1 MRLKARHVCAVLGV
15 AIAVGTVTFMRGLV
29 ATNDHQAVAIAE
41 RLLKEVPV
49 ATESI
54 VAQFAIDYRPN
65 GHVMQGPPMMAYV
78 AGMKRHDRGWGMKPG
93 ECVVTKAMF
102 AQRRLPVPPVGTE
115 LTLIGRKKTHYLK
128 IAGFL
133 DWEKPLRGYPNCFV
147 SAETAAAIDEDWREW
162 KPKTVEEL
170 APGFMSDAGHNMDRA
185 KPLLLWAAALTALCL
200 LVNTLFLT
208 IEAKRKEIAILR
220 MVGMTRGGVVRRV
233 AGESVK
239 LTAVGLV
246 LGVLVSIAVLGV
258 YIAMDRATYP
268 MGMAISGEHI
278 AICSTV
284 ALVVAL
290 VAALIA
296 LRPAL
301 KVKPLE
307 AASNRMPRKRHLGM
321 LIAFACGFGA
331 FVAVEVWGSSLMS
344 AFVPS
349 PEWPDAIVSILP
361 GGVSAFDIEK
371 VQSGV
376 KGVRK
381 IHELAPL
388 QVNLEPLEELPSRG
402 SASPVSRLK
411 AYRNALLL
419 GSDWLPDFKF
429 VAGERS
435 SAEKAINS
443 GDNCIITAMMARARK
458 LKLGDDLKL
467 DCGRGLKIALKIVGI
482 VDLNWHMVTSR
493 GLVRGLNRMPVNTDG
508 PVFVS
513 FDTVEACD
521 MRPAPMVK
529 MTHLWLDYEPEF
541 LKAHGAFEAGRIVER
556 EIVEA
561 LGMMTEEIEENAVRL
576 HSRDEVA
583 DGTFAHGDEIVGAMA
598 RVPFIFILVISIGF
612 VAMLVASFD
621 SRKREFRVLR
631 AVGATKGQLAR
642 VLVGEALKVALW
654 GVVIGLLGGALIGWL
669 ATSGTRAAMANWGIP
684 PNFAVPYLPIVK
696 GAVGAIVFALVVAVP
711 TSFGIISKNEGVA

>member
-1 MRLKARHVCAVLGV
+1 MKVRHICAILGV
-15 AIAVGTVTFMRGLV
+15 AIAVGTVVFMQGLV
-29 ATNDHQAVAIAE
+29 ATNDHQAMAVAE
-41 RLLKEVPV
+41 RLLREVPV
-49 ATESI
+49 ANEAK

-65 GHVMQGPPMMAYV
+65 GRVMQGPPLV
-78 AGMKRHDRGWGMKPG
+78 ACVAASELRSRNDEFRIKDG
-93 ECVVTKAMF
+93 ECVVTRAMF
-102 AQRRLPVPPVGTE
+102 AQRRLPVPSVGTE

-128 IAGFL
+128 IAAVI

-147 SAETAAAIDEDWREW
+147 SAETAAAIDEEWRDWE
-162 KPKTVEEL
+162 PKTVEEL
-170 APGFMSDAGHNMDRA
+170 APGFTSDAGRNFDRA
-185 KPLLLWAAALTALCL
+185 KALLLWAAALTALCL
-200 LVNTLFLT
+200 LVNSLFLS

-220 MVGMTRGGVVRRV
+220 MVGMTRGGVARRV
-233 AGESVK
+233 MGEAIG
-239 LTAVGLV
+239 LTIAGLV
-246 LGVLVSIAVLGV
+246 LGVLASLVLLEGYV
-258 YIAMDRATYP
+258 ACNATTYP
-268 MGMAISGEHI
+268 MGMAISWRHI
-278 AICSTV
+278 AICLCLAPVVAVTAAGV
-284 ALVVAL
+284 AL
-290 VAALIA
+290 
-296 LRPAL
+296 RSAL

-307 AASNRMPRKRHLGM
+307 AASNRMPRKKHLGM

-349 PEWPDAIVSILP
+349 KEWPDAIVSILP

-402 SASPVSRLK
+402 PASSVSRLK
-411 AYRNALLL
+411 SYRNALLL
-419 GSDWLPDFKF
+419 GSDWLPNFKF

-435 SAEKAINS
+435 AAEKAIRE
-443 GDNCIITAMMARARK
+443 GDNCIITEMMARARK

-467 DCGRGLKIALKIVGI
+467 DCGRGLKMALKIVGL

-521 MRPAPMVK
+521 ARPAMMVK

-541 LKAHGAFEAGRIVER
+541 LEEHGAFEAGRIVER

-583 DGTFAHGDEIVGAMA
+583 DGTLAHGVEIIGSMA
-598 RVPFIFILVISIGF
+598 KVPFIFILVIALGF
-612 VAMLVASFD
+612 VAMLVASAD

-631 AVGATKGQLAR
+631 AVGATKGQLAQ
-642 VLVGEALKVALW
+642 VLIGEALKVAGW
-654 GVVIGLLGGALIGWL
+654 GILIGLFGGALVGWL
-669 ATSGTRAAMANWGIP
+669 CTAGTRAAMANWGIP
-684 PNFAVPYLPIVK
+684 PSFAVPLVTIAK
-696 GAVGAIVFALVVAVP
+696 GAVGAIVFASIVAVP
-711 TSFGIISKNEGVA
+711 TSMAIVRK

>member
-1 MRLKARHVCAVLGV
+1 MKVRHICAILGV
-15 AIAVGTVTFMRGLV
+15 AIAVGTVVFMQGLV
-29 ATNDHQAVAIAE
+29 ATNDHQAMAVAE
-41 RLLKEVPV
+41 RLLREVPV
-49 ATESI
+49 ANEAK
-54 VAQFAIDYRPN
+54 VAQFVIDYRPN
-65 GHVMQGPPMMAYV
+65 GRVMQGPPLV
-78 AGMKRHDRGWGMKPG
+78 ACVAASELRSRNDEFRIKDG
-93 ECVVTKAMF
+93 ECVVTRAMF
-102 AQRRLPVPPVGTE
+102 AQRRLPVPSVGTE

-128 IAGFL
+128 IAAVI

-147 SAETAAAIDEDWREW
+147 SAETAAAIDEEWRDWE
-162 KPKTVEEL
+162 PKTVEEL
-170 APGFMSDAGHNMDRA
+170 APGFTSDAGRNFDRA
-185 KPLLLWAAALTALCL
+185 KALLLWAAALTALCL
-200 LVNTLFLT
+200 LVNSLFLS

-220 MVGMTRGGVVRRV
+220 MVGMTRGGVARRV
-233 AGESVK
+233 MGEAIG
-239 LTAVGLV
+239 LTIAGLV
-246 LGVLVSIAVLGV
+246 LGVLASLVLLEGYV
-258 YIAMDRATYP
+258 ACNATTYP
-268 MGMAISGEHI
+268 MGMAISWRHI
-278 AICSTV
+278 AICLCLAPVVAVTAAGV
-284 ALVVAL
+284 AL
-290 VAALIA
+290 
-296 LRPAL
+296 RTAL

-307 AASNRMPRKRHLGM
+307 AASNRMPRKKHLGM

-349 PEWPDAIVSILP
+349 KEWPDAIVSILP

-388 QVNLEPLEELPSRG
+388 QVNLEPLEELPQRG
-402 SASPVSRLK
+402 SGMK
-411 AYRNALLL
+411 QYRNALLL
-419 GSDWLPDFKF
+419 GSDWLPEFRF
-429 VAGERS
+429 VAGTREE
-435 SAEKAINS
+435 AEKAIRE
-443 GDNCIITAMMARARK
+443 GDNCIITEMMARARK

-467 DCGRGLKIALKIVGI
+467 DCGRGLKMALKIVGL

-521 MRPAPMVK
+521 ARPAMMVK

-541 LKAHGAFEAGRIVER
+541 LKEHGAFEAGRIVER

-583 DGTFAHGDEIVGAMA
+583 DGTLAHGVEIIGSMA
-598 RVPFIFILVISIGF
+598 KVLFIFILVIALGF
-612 VAMLVASFD
+612 VAMLVASAD

-631 AVGATKGQLAR
+631 AVGATKGQLAQ
-642 VLVGEALKVALW
+642 VLIGEALKVAGW
-654 GVVIGLLGGALIGWL
+654 GILIGLFGGALVGWL
-669 ATSGTRAAMANWGIP
+669 CTAGTRAAMANWGIP
-684 PNFAVPYLPIVK
+684 PSFAVPLVTIAK
-696 GAVGAIVFALVVAVP
+696 GAVGAIVFASIVAVP
-711 TSFGIISKNEGVA
+711 TSMAIVRK

>member
-1 MRLKARHVCAVLGV
+1 MKVRHICAILGV
-15 AIAVGTVTFMRGLV
+15 AIAVGTVVFMQGLV
-29 ATNDHQAVAIAE
+29 ATNDHQAMAVAE
-41 RLLKEVPV
+41 RLLREVPV
-49 ATESI
+49 ANEAK
-54 VAQFAIDYRPN
+54 VAQFVIDYRPN
-65 GHVMQGPPMMAYV
+65 GRVMQGPPLV
-78 AGMKRHDRGWGMKPG
+78 ACVAASELRSRNDEFRIKDG
-93 ECVVTKAMF
+93 ECVVTRAMF
-102 AQRRLPVPPVGTE
+102 AQRRLPVPSVGTE

-128 IAGFL
+128 IAAVI

-147 SAETAAAIDEDWREW
+147 SAETAAAIDEEWRDWE
-162 KPKTVEEL
+162 PKTVEEL
-170 APGFMSDAGHNMDRA
+170 APGFTSDAGRNFDRA
-185 KPLLLWAAALTALCL
+185 KALLLWAAALTALCL
-200 LVNTLFLT
+200 LVNSLFLS

-220 MVGMTRGGVVRRV
+220 MVGMTRGGVARRV
-233 AGESVK
+233 MGEAIG
-239 LTAVGLV
+239 LTIAGLV
-246 LGVLVSIAVLGV
+246 LGVLASLVLLEGYV
-258 YIAMDRATYP
+258 ACNATTYP
-268 MGMAISGEHI
+268 MGMAISWRHI
-278 AICSTV
+278 AICLCLAPVVAVTAAGV
-284 ALVVAL
+284 AL
-290 VAALIA
+290 
-296 LRPAL
+296 RTAL

-307 AASNRMPRKRHLGM
+307 AASNRMPRKKHLGM

-349 PEWPDAIVSILP
+349 KEWPDAIVSILP

-388 QVNLEPLEELPSRG
+388 QVNLEPLEELPQRG
-402 SASPVSRLK
+402 SGMK
-411 AYRNALLL
+411 QYRNALLL
-419 GSDWLPDFKF
+419 GSDWLPEFRF
-429 VAGERS
+429 VAGTREE
-435 SAEKAINS
+435 AEKAIRE
-443 GDNCIITAMMARARK
+443 GDNCIITEMMARARK

-467 DCGRGLKIALKIVGI
+467 DCGRGLKMALKIVGL

-521 MRPAPMVK
+521 ARPAMMVK

-541 LKAHGAFEAGRIVER
+541 LKEYGAFEAGRIVER

-583 DGTFAHGDEIVGAMA
+583 DGTLAHGVEIIGSMA
-598 RVPFIFILVISIGF
+598 KVPFIFILVIALGF
-612 VAMLVASFD
+612 VAMLVASAD

-631 AVGATKGQLAR
+631 AVGATKGQLAQ
-642 VLVGEALKVALW
+642 VLIGEALKVAGW
-654 GVVIGLLGGALIGWL
+654 GILIGLFGGALVGWL
-669 ATSGTRAAMANWGIP
+669 CTAGTRAAMANWGIP
-684 PNFAVPYLPIVK
+684 PSFAVPLVTIAK
-696 GAVGAIVFALVVAVP
+696 GAVGAIVFALIVAVP
-711 TSFGIISKNEGVA
+711 TSMAIVRK

>member
-1 MRLKARHVCAVLGV
+1 MKVRHICAVLGV
-15 AIAVGTVTFMRGLV
+15 AIAVGTVTFMQGLV
-29 ATNDHQAVAIAE
+29 ATNDHQATAVAE

-49 ATESI
+49 ATNSA

-65 GHVMQGPPMMAYV
+65 GRVMQGPPMMACV
-78 AGMKRHDRGWGMKPG
+78 VTAPSIRHQAPSTKPG
-93 ECVVTKAMF
+93 DCVVTKAMF

-115 LTLIGRKKTHYLK
+115 LTLIGRRKTHYLK
-128 IAGFL
+128 IAAVL

-147 SAETAAAIDEDWREW
+147 SAETAAAIDEEWRDWE
-162 KPKTVEEL
+162 PKTVEEL
-170 APGFMSDAGHNMDRA
+170 APGFTSDAGRNFDRA
-185 KPLLLWAAALTALCL
+185 KALLLWAAAPTALCL
-200 LVNTLFLT
+200 LVNSLFLT

-220 MVGMTRGGVVRRV
+220 MVGMTRGGVARRFLV
-233 AGESVK
+233 ESVQ
-239 LTAVGLV
+239 LTLSGLL
-246 LGVLVSIAVLGV
+246 LGVLGGIAALWGYVAL
-258 YIAMDRATYP
+258 DTATYP
-268 MGMAISGEHI
+268 MGAAVSWRHI
-278 AICSTV
+278 AICLCL
-284 ALVVAL
+284 ALVVAV

-307 AASNRMPRKRHLGM
+307 AASDRMPKKRHLGM

-331 FVAVEVWGSSLMS
+331 FVAVEVWGASLMS

-349 PEWPDAIVSILP
+349 KEWPDAIVSILP

-388 QVNLEPLEELPSRG
+388 QVNLEPLEEMPSRG
-402 SASPVSRLK
+402 SASQVSRRK
-411 AYRNALLL
+411 SYRNALLL
-419 GSDWLPDFKF
+419 GSDWLPNFKF
-429 VAGERS
+429 VAGERLA
-435 SAEKAINS
+435 AEKAINS
-443 GDNCIITAMMARARK
+443 GDNCIVTAMMARARK
-458 LKLGDDLKL
+458 LKLGDELKL

-521 MRPAPMVK
+521 ARPAPMVK

-541 LKAHGAFEAGRIVER
+541 LKAHGAFEAGRIVEQ

-583 DGTFAHGDEIVGAMA
+583 DGTLAHGVEIIGSMA
-598 RVPFIFILVISIGF
+598 KVPFIFILVISLGF

-642 VLVGEALKVALW
+642 VLVGEALKVAGW
-654 GVVIGLLGGALIGWL
+654 GVVIGLFGGALVGWL
-669 ATSGTRAAMANWGIP
+669 CTSGTRAAMANWGIP
-684 PNFAVPYLPIVK
+684 PSFAVPCLTIAK
-696 GAVGAIVFALVVAVP
+696 GAVGAIVFALIVAVP
-711 TSFGIISKNEGVA
+711 AAFGIISKNEGVA

>member
-1 MRLKARHVCAVLGV
+1 M
-15 AIAVGTVTFMRGLV
+15 AIAVGTVTFMQGLV
-29 ATNDHQAVAIAE
+29 ATNDHQATAVAE

-49 ATESI
+49 AAEAKI
-54 VAQFAIDYRPN
+54 AQFAIDYRPN
-65 GHVMQGPPMMAYV
+65 GRVMQGPPMMACV
-78 AGMKRHDRGWGMKPG
+78 ATGWAGRETLDGRLG

-102 AQRRLPVPPVGTE
+102 VQRRLPVPPVGTE

-128 IAGFL
+128 IAAVV

-147 SAETAAAIDEDWREW
+147 SAETAAAIDEEWRDWE
-162 KPKTVEEL
+162 PKSAEGL
-170 APGFMSDAGHNMDRA
+170 APGFTSDAARNFDRA
-185 KPLLLWAAALTALCL
+185 KALLLWAAALTALCL
-200 LVNTLFLT
+200 LVNSLFLS

-220 MVGMTRGGVVRRV
+220 MVGMTRGGVARRV
-233 AGESVK
+233 LAESAR
-239 LTAVGLV
+239 LTVTGSA
-246 LGVLVSIAVLGV
+246 LGVLAALVILEGYVML
-258 YIAMDRATYP
+258 DKATYP
-268 MGMAISGEHI
+268 MGMAVSVRHI
-278 AICSTV
+278 AICLCMV
-284 ALVVAL
+284 PVVAI

-301 KVKPLE
+301 KVRPLE
-307 AASNRMPRKRHLGM
+307 AASDRMPKKKHLGM

-331 FVAVEVWGSSLMS
+331 FVAVEVWGASLMS

-388 QVNLEPLEELPSRG
+388 QVNLEPLEALPSRG
-402 SASPVSRLK
+402 PASSVSRLK
-411 AYRNALLL
+411 SYRNALLL
-419 GSDWLPDFKF
+419 GSDWLPNFKF

-435 SAEKAINS
+435 AAEKAIRE
-443 GDNCIITAMMARARK
+443 GDNCIITEMMARARK

-467 DCGRGLKIALKIVGI
+467 DCGRGLKMALKIVGI

-521 MRPAPMVK
+521 ARPAMMVK

-541 LKAHGAFEAGRIVER
+541 LAAHGAFEAGRIVER

-561 LGMMTEEIEENAVRL
+561 FGMMTEEIEENAVRL

-583 DGTFAHGDEIVGAMA
+583 DGTLAHGVEIIGSMA
-598 RVPFIFILVISIGF
+598 KVPFVFILVISLGF

-642 VLVGEALKVALW
+642 VLVGEALKVAGW
-654 GVVIGLLGGALIGWL
+654 GVVIGLFGGALVGWL
-669 ATSGTRAAMANWGIP
+669 CTAGTRAAMANWGIP
-684 PNFAVPYLPIVK
+684 PSFAVPLVTIAK
-696 GAVGAIVFALVVAVP
+696 GAVGAVVFALVVAVP
-711 TSFGIISKNEGVA
+711 TAFGIISKNEGVA

>member
-1 MRLKARHVCAVLGV
+1 MKVRHICAILGV
-15 AIAVGTVTFMRGLV
+15 AIAVGTVVFMQGLV
-29 ATNDHQAVAIAE
+29 ATNDHQAMAVAE
-41 RLLKEVPV
+41 RLLREVPV
-49 ATESI
+49 ANEAK

-65 GHVMQGPPMMAYV
+65 GRVMQGPPLV
-78 AGMKRHDRGWGMKPG
+78 ACVAASELRSRNDEFRIKDG
-93 ECVVTKAMF
+93 ECVVARAMF
-102 AQRRLPVPPVGTE
+102 AQRRLPVPSVGTE

-128 IAGFL
+128 IAAVI

-147 SAETAAAIDEDWREW
+147 SAETAAAIDEEWRDWE
-162 KPKTVEEL
+162 PKTVEEL
-170 APGFMSDAGHNMDRA
+170 APGFTSDAGRNFDRA
-185 KPLLLWAAALTALCL
+185 KALLLWAAALTALCL
-200 LVNTLFLT
+200 LVNSLFLS

-220 MVGMTRGGVVRRV
+220 MVGMTRGGVARRV
-233 AGESVK
+233 MGEAIG
-239 LTAVGLV
+239 LTIAGLV
-246 LGVLVSIAVLGV
+246 LGVLASLVLLEGYV
-258 YIAMDRATYP
+258 ACNATTYP
-268 MGMAISGEHI
+268 MGMAISWRHI
-278 AICSTV
+278 AICLCLAPVVAVTAAGV
-284 ALVVAL
+284 AL
-290 VAALIA
+290 
-296 LRPAL
+296 RTAL

-307 AASNRMPRKRHLGM
+307 AASNRMPRKKHLGM

-349 PEWPDAIVSILP
+349 KEWPDAIVSILP

-388 QVNLEPLEELPSRG
+388 QVNLEPLEELPQRG
-402 SASPVSRLK
+402 SRMK
-411 AYRNALLL
+411 QYRNALLL
-419 GSDWLPDFKF
+419 GSDWLPEFRF
-429 VAGERS
+429 VAGTREE
-435 SAEKAINS
+435 AEKAIRE
-443 GDNCIITAMMARARK
+443 GDNCIITEMMARARK

-467 DCGRGLKIALKIVGI
+467 DCGRGLKMALKIVGL

-521 MRPAPMVK
+521 ARPAMMVK

-541 LKAHGAFEAGRIVER
+541 LKEHGAFEAGRIVER

-583 DGTFAHGDEIVGAMA
+583 DGTLAHGVEIIGSMA
-598 RVPFIFILVISIGF
+598 KVPFIFILVIALGF
-612 VAMLVASFD
+612 VAMLVASAD

-631 AVGATKGQLAR
+631 AVGATKGQLAQ
-642 VLVGEALKVALW
+642 VLIGEALKVAGW
-654 GVVIGLLGGALIGWL
+654 GILIGLFGGALVGWL
-669 ATSGTRAAMANWGIP
+669 CTAGTRAAMANWGIP
-684 PNFAVPYLPIVK
+684 PSFAVPLVSIAK
-696 GAVGAIVFALVVAVP
+696 GAVGAIVFASIVAVP
-711 TSFGIISKNEGVA
+711 TSMAIVRK

>member
-1 MRLKARHVCAVLGV
+1 MLGV
-15 AIAVGTVTFMRGLV
+15 AIAVGTVTFMQGLV
-29 ATNDHQAVAIAE
+29 ATNDHQATAVAE

-49 ATESI
+49 AAEAKI
-54 VAQFAIDYRPN
+54 AQFAIDYRPN
-65 GHVMQGPPMMAYV
+65 GRVMQGPPMMACV
-78 AGMKRHDRGWGMKPG
+78 ATGWAGRETLDGRLG

-102 AQRRLPVPPVGTE
+102 VQRRLPVPPVGTE

-128 IAGFL
+128 IAAVV

-147 SAETAAAIDEDWREW
+147 SAETAAAIDEEWRDWE
-162 KPKTVEEL
+162 PKTAEGL
-170 APGFMSDAGHNMDRA
+170 APGFTSDAARNFDRA
-185 KPLLLWAAALTALCL
+185 KALLLWAAALTALCL
-200 LVNTLFLT
+200 LVNSLFLS

-220 MVGMTRGGVVRRV
+220 MVGMTRGGVARRV
-233 AGESVK
+233 LAESAR
-239 LTAVGLV
+239 LTVTGSA
-246 LGVLVSIAVLGV
+246 LGVLAALVILEGYVML
-258 YIAMDRATYP
+258 DKATYP
-268 MGMAISGEHI
+268 MGMAVSVRHI
-278 AICSTV
+278 AICLCMV
-284 ALVVAL
+284 PVVAI

-301 KVKPLE
+301 KVRPLE
-307 AASNRMPRKRHLGM
+307 AASDRMPKKKHLGM

-331 FVAVEVWGSSLMS
+331 FVAVEVWGASLMS

-388 QVNLEPLEELPSRG
+388 QVNLEPLEALPSRG
-402 SASPVSRLK
+402 PASSVSRLK
-411 AYRNALLL
+411 SYRNALLL
-419 GSDWLPDFKF
+419 GSDWLPNFKF

-435 SAEKAINS
+435 AAEKAIRE
-443 GDNCIITAMMARARK
+443 GDNCIITEMMARARK

-467 DCGRGLKIALKIVGI
+467 DCGRGLKMALKIVGI

-521 MRPAPMVK
+521 ARPAMMVK

-541 LKAHGAFEAGRIVER
+541 LKEHGAFEAGRIVER

-561 LGMMTEEIEENAVRL
+561 FGMMTEEIEENAVRL

-583 DGTFAHGDEIVGAMA
+583 DGTLAHGVEIIGSMA
-598 RVPFIFILVISIGF
+598 KVPFVFILVISLGF

-642 VLVGEALKVALW
+642 VLVGEALKVAGW
-654 GVVIGLLGGALIGWL
+654 GVVIGLFGGALVGWL
-669 ATSGTRAAMANWGIP
+669 CTAGTRAAMANWGIP
-684 PNFAVPYLPIVK
+684 PSFAVPVLTIAK
-696 GAVGAIVFALVVAVP
+696 GAVGAVVFALVVAVP
-711 TSFGIISKNEGVA
+711 TAFGIISKNEGVA

>member
-1 MRLKARHVCAVLGV
+1 MKVRHICAILGV
-15 AIAVGTVTFMRGLV
+15 AIAVGTVVFMQGLV
-29 ATNDHQAVAIAE
+29 ATNDHQAMAVAE
-41 RLLKEVPV
+41 RLLREVPV
-49 ATESI
+49 ANEAK
-54 VAQFAIDYRPN
+54 VAQFVIDYRPN
-65 GHVMQGPPMMAYV
+65 GRVMQGPPLV
-78 AGMKRHDRGWGMKPG
+78 ACVAASELRGRNDEFRIKDG
-93 ECVVTKAMF
+93 ECVVTRAMF
-102 AQRRLPVPPVGTE
+102 AQRRLPVPSVGTE

-128 IAGFL
+128 IAAVI

-147 SAETAAAIDEDWREW
+147 SAETAAAIDEEWRDWE
-162 KPKTVEEL
+162 PKTVEEL
-170 APGFMSDAGHNMDRA
+170 APGFTSDAGRNFDRA
-185 KPLLLWAAALTALCL
+185 KALLLWAAALTALCL
-200 LVNTLFLT
+200 LVNSLFLS

-220 MVGMTRGGVVRRV
+220 MVGMTRGGVARRV
-233 AGESVK
+233 MGEAIG
-239 LTAVGLV
+239 LTIAGLV
-246 LGVLVSIAVLGV
+246 LGVLASLVLLEGCV
-258 YIAMDRATYP
+258 ACNATTYP
-268 MGMAISGEHI
+268 MGMAISWRHI
-278 AICSTV
+278 AICLCLAPVVAVTAAGV
-284 ALVVAL
+284 AL
-290 VAALIA
+290 
-296 LRPAL
+296 RTAL

-307 AASNRMPRKRHLGM
+307 AASNRMPRKKHLGM

-349 PEWPDAIVSILP
+349 KEWPDAIVSILP

-388 QVNLEPLEELPSRG
+388 QVNLEPLEELPQRG
-402 SASPVSRLK
+402 SGMK
-411 AYRNALLL
+411 QYRNALLL
-419 GSDWLPDFKF
+419 GSDWLPEFRF
-429 VAGERS
+429 VAGTREE
-435 SAEKAINS
+435 AEKAIRE
-443 GDNCIITAMMARARK
+443 GDNCIITEMMARARK

-467 DCGRGLKIALKIVGI
+467 DCGRGLKMALKIVGL

-521 MRPAPMVK
+521 ARPAMMVK

-541 LKAHGAFEAGRIVER
+541 LKEHGAFEAGRIVER

-583 DGTFAHGDEIVGAMA
+583 DGTLAHGVEIIGSMA
-598 RVPFIFILVISIGF
+598 KVPFIFILVIALGF
-612 VAMLVASFD
+612 VAMLVASAD

-631 AVGATKGQLAR
+631 AVGATTGQLAQ
-642 VLVGEALKVALW
+642 VLIGEALKVAGW
-654 GVVIGLLGGALIGWL
+654 GILIGLFGGALVGWL
-669 ATSGTRAAMANWGIP
+669 CTAGTRAAMANWGIP
-684 PNFAVPYLPIVK
+684 PSFAVPLVSIAK
-696 GAVGAIVFALVVAVP
+696 GAVGAIVFASIVAVP
-711 TSFGIISKNEGVA
+711 TSMAIVRK

>member
-1 MRLKARHVCAVLGV
+1 MKVRHICAILGV
-15 AIAVGTVTFMRGLV
+15 AIAVGTVVFMQGLV
-29 ATNDHQAVAIAE
+29 ATNDHQAMAVAE
-41 RLLKEVPV
+41 RLLREVPV
-49 ATESI
+49 ANEAK
-54 VAQFAIDYRPN
+54 VAQFVIDYRPN
-65 GHVMQGPPMMAYV
+65 GRVMQGPPLV
-78 AGMKRHDRGWGMKPG
+78 ACVAASELRSRNDEFRIKDG
-93 ECVVTKAMF
+93 ECVVARAMF
-102 AQRRLPVPPVGTE
+102 AQRRLPVPSVGTE

-128 IAGFL
+128 IAAVI

-147 SAETAAAIDEDWREW
+147 SAETAAAIDEEWRDWE
-162 KPKTVEEL
+162 PKTVEEL
-170 APGFMSDAGHNMDRA
+170 APGFTSDAGRNFDRA
-185 KPLLLWAAALTALCL
+185 KALLLWAAALTALCL
-200 LVNTLFLT
+200 LVNSLFLS

-220 MVGMTRGGVVRRV
+220 MVGMTRGGVARRV
-233 AGESVK
+233 MGEAIG
-239 LTAVGLV
+239 LTIAGLV
-246 LGVLVSIAVLGV
+246 LGVLASLVLLEGYV
-258 YIAMDRATYP
+258 ACNATTYP
-268 MGMAISGEHI
+268 MGMAISWRHI
-278 AICSTV
+278 AICLCLAPVVAVTAAGV
-284 ALVVAL
+284 AL
-290 VAALIA
+290 
-296 LRPAL
+296 RTAL

-307 AASNRMPRKRHLGM
+307 AASNRMPRKKHLGM

-349 PEWPDAIVSILP
+349 KEWPDAIVSILP

-388 QVNLEPLEELPSRG
+388 QVNLEPLEELPQRG
-402 SASPVSRLK
+402 SGMK
-411 AYRNALLL
+411 QYRNALLL
-419 GSDWLPDFKF
+419 GSDWLPEFRF
-429 VAGERS
+429 VAGTREE
-435 SAEKAINS
+435 AEKAIRE
-443 GDNCIITAMMARARK
+443 GDNCIITEMMARARK

-467 DCGRGLKIALKIVGI
+467 DCGRGLKMALKIVGL

-521 MRPAPMVK
+521 ARPAMMVK

-541 LKAHGAFEAGRIVER
+541 LEEHGAFEAGRIVEH

-583 DGTFAHGDEIVGAMA
+583 DGTLAHGVEIIGSMA
-598 RVPFIFILVISIGF
+598 KVPFIFILVIALGF
-612 VAMLVASFD
+612 VAMLVASAD

-631 AVGATKGQLAR
+631 AVGATKGQLAQ
-642 VLVGEALKVALW
+642 VLIGEALKVAGW
-654 GVVIGLLGGALIGWL
+654 GILIGLFGGALVGWL
-669 ATSGTRAAMANWGIP
+669 CTAGTRAAMANWGIP
-684 PNFAVPYLPIVK
+684 PSFAVPLVSIAK
-696 GAVGAIVFALVVAVP
+696 GAVGAIVFASIVAVP
-711 TSFGIISKNEGVA
+711 TSMAIVRK

>member
-1 MRLKARHVCAVLGV
+1 MKVRHICAILGV
-15 AIAVGTVTFMRGLV
+15 AIAVGTVVFMQGLV
-29 ATNDHQAVAIAE
+29 ATNDHQAMAVAE
-41 RLLKEVPV
+41 RLLREVPV
-49 ATESI
+49 ANEAK
-54 VAQFAIDYRPN
+54 VAQFVIDYRPN
-65 GHVMQGPPMMAYV
+65 GRVMQGPPLV
-78 AGMKRHDRGWGMKPG
+78 ACVAASELRSRNDEFRIKDG
-93 ECVVTKAMF
+93 ECVVTRAMF
-102 AQRRLPVPPVGTE
+102 AQRRLPVPSVGTE

-128 IAGFL
+128 IAAVI

-147 SAETAAAIDEDWREW
+147 SAETAAAIDEEWRDWE
-162 KPKTVEEL
+162 PKTVEEL
-170 APGFMSDAGHNMDRA
+170 APGFTSDAGRNFDRA
-185 KPLLLWAAALTALCL
+185 KALLLWAAALTALCL
-200 LVNTLFLT
+200 LVNSLFLS

-220 MVGMTRGGVVRRV
+220 MVGMTRGGVARRV
-233 AGESVK
+233 MGEAIG
-239 LTAVGLV
+239 LTIVGLV
-246 LGVLVSIAVLGV
+246 LGVLASLVLLEGYV
-258 YIAMDRATYP
+258 ACNATTYP
-268 MGMAISGEHI
+268 MGMAISWRHI
-278 AICSTV
+278 AICLCLAPVVAVTAAGV
-284 ALVVAL
+284 AL
-290 VAALIA
+290 
-296 LRPAL
+296 RSAL

-307 AASNRMPRKRHLGM
+307 AASNRMPRKKHLGM

-349 PEWPDAIVSILP
+349 KEWPDAIVSILP

-388 QVNLEPLEELPSRG
+388 QVNLEPLEELPQRG
-402 SASPVSRLK
+402 SGMK
-411 AYRNALLL
+411 QYRNALLL
-419 GSDWLPDFKF
+419 GSDWLPEFRF
-429 VAGERS
+429 VAGTREE
-435 SAEKAINS
+435 AEKAIRE
-443 GDNCIITAMMARARK
+443 GDNCIITEMMARARK

-467 DCGRGLKIALKIVGI
+467 DCGRGLKMALKIVGL

-521 MRPAPMVK
+521 ARPAMMVK

-541 LKAHGAFEAGRIVER
+541 LEEHGAFEAGRIVER

-583 DGTFAHGDEIVGAMA
+583 DGTLAHGVEIIGSMA
-598 RVPFIFILVISIGF
+598 KVPFIFILVIALGF
-612 VAMLVASFD
+612 VAMLVASAD

-631 AVGATKGQLAR
+631 AVGATKGQLAQ
-642 VLVGEALKVALW
+642 VLIGEALKVAGW
-654 GVVIGLLGGALIGWL
+654 GILIGLFGGALVGWL
-669 ATSGTRAAMANWGIP
+669 CTAGTRAAMANWGIP
-684 PNFAVPYLPIVK
+684 PSFAVPLVTIAK
-696 GAVGAIVFALVVAVP
+696 GAVGAIVFASIVAVP
-711 TSFGIISKNEGVA
+711 TSMAIVRK

>member
-1 MRLKARHVCAVLGV
+1 MKVRHICAILGV
-15 AIAVGTVTFMRGLV
+15 AIAVGTVVFMQGLV
-29 ATNDHQAVAIAE
+29 ATNDHQAMAVAE
-41 RLLKEVPV
+41 RLLREVPV
-49 ATESI
+49 ANEAK
-54 VAQFAIDYRPN
+54 VAQFVIDYRPN
-65 GHVMQGPPMMAYV
+65 GRVMQGPPLV
-78 AGMKRHDRGWGMKPG
+78 ACVAASELRSRNDEFGIKDG
-93 ECVVTKAMF
+93 ECVVTRAMF
-102 AQRRLPVPPVGTE
+102 AQRRLPVPSVGTE

-128 IAGFL
+128 IAAVI

-147 SAETAAAIDEDWREW
+147 SAETAAAIDEEWRDWE
-162 KPKTVEEL
+162 PKTVEEL
-170 APGFMSDAGHNMDRA
+170 APGFTSDAGRNFDRA
-185 KPLLLWAAALTALCL
+185 KALLLWAAALTALCL
-200 LVNTLFLT
+200 LVNSLFLS

-220 MVGMTRGGVVRRV
+220 MVGMTRGGVARRV
-233 AGESVK
+233 MGEAIG
-239 LTAVGLV
+239 LTIAGLV
-246 LGVLVSIAVLGV
+246 LGVLASLVLLEGYV
-258 YIAMDRATYP
+258 ACNATTYP
-268 MGMAISGEHI
+268 MGMAISWRHI
-278 AICSTV
+278 AICLCLAPVVAVTAAGV
-284 ALVVAL
+284 AL
-290 VAALIA
+290 
-296 LRPAL
+296 RSAL

-307 AASNRMPRKRHLGM
+307 AASNRMPRKKHLGM

-349 PEWPDAIVSILP
+349 KEWPDAIVSILP

-388 QVNLEPLEELPSRG
+388 QVNLEPLEELPQRG
-402 SASPVSRLK
+402 SGMK
-411 AYRNALLL
+411 QYRNALLL
-419 GSDWLPDFKF
+419 GSDWLPEFRF
-429 VAGERS
+429 VAGTREE
-435 SAEKAINS
+435 AEKAIRE
-443 GDNCIITAMMARARK
+443 GDNCIITEMMARARK

-467 DCGRGLKIALKIVGI
+467 DCGRGLKMALKIVGL

-521 MRPAPMVK
+521 ARPAMMVK

-541 LKAHGAFEAGRIVER
+541 LKEYGAFEAGRIVER

-583 DGTFAHGDEIVGAMA
+583 DGTLAHGVEIIGSMA
-598 RVPFIFILVISIGF
+598 KVPFIFILVIALGF
-612 VAMLVASFD
+612 VAMLVASAD

-631 AVGATKGQLAR
+631 AVGATKGQLAQ
-642 VLVGEALKVALW
+642 VLIGEALKVAGW
-654 GVVIGLLGGALIGWL
+654 GILIGLFGGALVGWL
-669 ATSGTRAAMANWGIP
+669 CTAGTRAAMANWGIP
-684 PNFAVPYLPIVK
+684 PSFAVPLVSIAK
-696 GAVGAIVFALVVAVP
+696 GAVGAIVFASIVAVP
-711 TSFGIISKNEGVA
+711 TSMAIVRK

>member
-1 MRLKARHVCAVLGV
+1 MKVRHICAILGV
-15 AIAVGTVTFMRGLV
+15 AIAVGTVVFMQGLV
-29 ATNDHQAVAIAE
+29 ATNDHQAMAVAE
-41 RLLKEVPV
+41 RLLREVPV
-49 ATESI
+49 ANEAK
-54 VAQFAIDYRPN
+54 VAQFVIDYRPN
-65 GHVMQGPPMMAYV
+65 GRVMQGPPLIACV
-78 AGMKRHDRGWGMKPG
+78 AASELRSRNDEFGIKDG
-93 ECVVTKAMF
+93 ECVVTRAMF
-102 AQRRLPVPPVGTE
+102 AQRRLPVPSVGTE

-128 IAGFL
+128 IAAVI

-147 SAETAAAIDEDWREW
+147 SAETAAAIDEEWRDWE
-162 KPKTVEEL
+162 PKTVEEL
-170 APGFMSDAGHNMDRA
+170 APGFTSDAGRNFDRA
-185 KPLLLWAAALTALCL
+185 KALLLWAAALTALCL
-200 LVNTLFLT
+200 LVNSLFLS

-220 MVGMTRGGVVRRV
+220 MVGMTRGGVARRV
-233 AGESVK
+233 MGEAIG
-239 LTAVGLV
+239 LTIAGLV
-246 LGVLVSIAVLGV
+246 LGVLASLVLLEGYV
-258 YIAMDRATYP
+258 ACNATTYP
-268 MGMAISGEHI
+268 MGMAISWRHI
-278 AICSTV
+278 AICLCLAPVVAVTAAGV
-284 ALVVAL
+284 AL
-290 VAALIA
+290 
-296 LRPAL
+296 RTAL

-307 AASNRMPRKRHLGM
+307 AASNRMPRKKHLGM

-349 PEWPDAIVSILP
+349 KEWPDAIVSILP

-388 QVNLEPLEELPSRG
+388 QVNLEPLEALPSRG
-402 SASPVSRLK
+402 PASSVSRLK
-411 AYRNALLL
+411 SYRNALLL
-419 GSDWLPDFKF
+419 GSDWLPNFKF

-435 SAEKAINS
+435 AAEKAIRE
-443 GDNCIITAMMARARK
+443 GDNCIITEMMARARK

-467 DCGRGLKIALKIVGI
+467 DCGRGLKMALKIVGL

-521 MRPAPMVK
+521 ARPAMMVK

-541 LKAHGAFEAGRIVER
+541 LKEHGAFEAGRIVER

-583 DGTFAHGDEIVGAMA
+583 DGTLAHGVEIIGSMA
-598 RVPFIFILVISIGF
+598 KVPFIFILVIALGF
-612 VAMLVASFD
+612 VAMLVASAD

-631 AVGATKGQLAR
+631 AVGATKGQLAQ
-642 VLVGEALKVALW
+642 VLIGEALKVAGW
-654 GVVIGLLGGALIGWL
+654 GILIGLLGGALVGWL
-669 ATSGTRAAMANWGIP
+669 CTAGTRAAMANWGIP
-684 PNFAVPYLPIVK
+684 PSFAVPLVSIAK
-696 GAVGAIVFALVVAVP
+696 GAVGAIVFASIVAVP
-711 TSFGIISKNEGVA
+711 TSMAIVRK

>member
-1 MRLKARHVCAVLGV
+1 MKVRHICAILGV
-15 AIAVGTVTFMRGLV
+15 AIAVGTVVFMQGLV
-29 ATNDHQAVAIAE
+29 ATNDHQAMAVAE
-41 RLLKEVPV
+41 RLLREVPV
-49 ATESI
+49 ANEAK
-54 VAQFAIDYRPN
+54 VAQFVIDYRPN
-65 GHVMQGPPMMAYV
+65 GRVMQGPPLIACV
-78 AGMKRHDRGWGMKPG
+78 AASELRSRNDEFGIKDG
-93 ECVVTKAMF
+93 ECVVTRAMF
-102 AQRRLPVPPVGTE
+102 AQRRLPVPSVGTE

-128 IAGFL
+128 IAAVI

-147 SAETAAAIDEDWREW
+147 SAETAAAIDEEWRDWE
-162 KPKTVEEL
+162 PKTVEEL
-170 APGFMSDAGHNMDRA
+170 APGFTSDAGRNFDRA
-185 KPLLLWAAALTALCL
+185 KALLLWAAALTALCL
-200 LVNTLFLT
+200 LVNSLFLS

-220 MVGMTRGGVVRRV
+220 MVGMTRGGVARRV
-233 AGESVK
+233 MGEAIG
-239 LTAVGLV
+239 LTIVGLV
-246 LGVLVSIAVLGV
+246 LGVLASLVLLEGYV
-258 YIAMDRATYP
+258 ACNATTYP
-268 MGMAISGEHI
+268 MGMAISWRHI
-278 AICSTV
+278 AICLCLAPVVAVTAAGV
-284 ALVVAL
+284 AL
-290 VAALIA
+290 
-296 LRPAL
+296 RTAL

-307 AASNRMPRKRHLGM
+307 AASNRMPRKKHLGM

-349 PEWPDAIVSILP
+349 KEWPDAIVSILP

-388 QVNLEPLEELPSRG
+388 QVNLEPLEELPQRG
-402 SASPVSRLK
+402 SGMK
-411 AYRNALLL
+411 QYRNALLL
-419 GSDWLPDFKF
+419 GSDWLPEFRF
-429 VAGERS
+429 VAGTREE
-435 SAEKAINS
+435 AEKAIRE
-443 GDNCIITAMMARARK
+443 GDNCIITEMMARARK

-467 DCGRGLKIALKIVGI
+467 DCGRGLKMALKIVGL

-521 MRPAPMVK
+521 ARPAMMVK

-541 LKAHGAFEAGRIVER
+541 LKEHGAFEAGRIVER

-583 DGTFAHGDEIVGAMA
+583 DGTLAHGVEIIGSMA
-598 RVPFIFILVISIGF
+598 KVPFIFILVIALGF
-612 VAMLVASFD
+612 VAMLVASAD

-631 AVGATKGQLAR
+631 AVGATKGQLAQ
-642 VLVGEALKVALW
+642 VLIGEALKVAGW
-654 GVVIGLLGGALIGWL
+654 GILIGLFGGALVGWL
-669 ATSGTRAAMANWGIP
+669 CTAGTRAAMANWGIP
-684 PNFAVPYLPIVK
+684 PSFAVPLVTIAK
-696 GAVGAIVFALVVAVP
+696 GAVGAIVFASIVAVP
-711 TSFGIISKNEGVA
+711 TSMAIVRK

>member
-1 MRLKARHVCAVLGV
+1 MKVRHICAILGV
-15 AIAVGTVTFMRGLV
+15 AIAVGTVVFMQGLV
-29 ATNDHQAVAIAE
+29 ATNDHQAMAVAE
-41 RLLKEVPV
+41 RLLREVPV
-49 ATESI
+49 ANEAK

-65 GHVMQGPPMMAYV
+65 GRVMQGPPLV
-78 AGMKRHDRGWGMKPG
+78 ACVAASELRSRNDEFRIKDG
-93 ECVVTKAMF
+93 ECVVTRAMF
-102 AQRRLPVPPVGTE
+102 AQRRLPVPSVGTE

-128 IAGFL
+128 IAAVI

-147 SAETAAAIDEDWREW
+147 SAETAAAIDEEWRDWE
-162 KPKTVEEL
+162 PKTVEEL
-170 APGFMSDAGHNMDRA
+170 APGFTSDAGRNFDRA
-185 KPLLLWAAALTALCL
+185 KALLLWAAALTALCL
-200 LVNTLFLT
+200 LVNSLFLS

-220 MVGMTRGGVVRRV
+220 MVGMTRGGVARRV
-233 AGESVK
+233 MGEAIG
-239 LTAVGLV
+239 LTIAGLV
-246 LGVLVSIAVLGV
+246 LGVLASLVLLEGYV
-258 YIAMDRATYP
+258 ACNATTYP
-268 MGMAISGEHI
+268 MGMAISWRHI
-278 AICSTV
+278 AICLCLAPVVAVTAAGV
-284 ALVVAL
+284 AL
-290 VAALIA
+290 
-296 LRPAL
+296 RTAL

-307 AASNRMPRKRHLGM
+307 AASNRMPRKKHLGM

-349 PEWPDAIVSILP
+349 KEWPDAIVSILP

-388 QVNLEPLEELPSRG
+388 QVNLEPLEELPQRG
-402 SASPVSRLK
+402 SGMK
-411 AYRNALLL
+411 QYRNALLL
-419 GSDWLPDFKF
+419 GSDWLPEFRF
-429 VAGERS
+429 VAGTREE
-435 SAEKAINS
+435 AEKAIRE
-443 GDNCIITAMMARARK
+443 GDNCIITEMMARARK

-467 DCGRGLKIALKIVGI
+467 DCGRGLKMALKIVGL

-521 MRPAPMVK
+521 ARPAMMVK

-541 LKAHGAFEAGRIVER
+541 LEEHGAFEAGRIVER

-583 DGTFAHGDEIVGAMA
+583 DGTLAHGVEIIGSMA
-598 RVPFIFILVISIGF
+598 KVPFIFILVIALGF
-612 VAMLVASFD
+612 VAMLVASAD

-631 AVGATKGQLAR
+631 AVGATKGQLAQ
-642 VLVGEALKVALW
+642 VLIGEALKVAGW
-654 GVVIGLLGGALIGWL
+654 GILIGLFGGALVGWL
-669 ATSGTRAAMANWGIP
+669 CTAGTRAAMANWGIP
-684 PNFAVPYLPIVK
+684 PSFAVPLVTIAK
-696 GAVGAIVFALVVAVP
+696 GAVGAIVFALIVAVP
-711 TSFGIISKNEGVA
+711 TSMAIVRK

>member
-1 MRLKARHVCAVLGV
+1 MKVRHICAILGV
-15 AIAVGTVTFMRGLV
+15 AIAVGTVVFMQGLV
-29 ATNDHQAVAIAE
+29 ATNDHQAMAVAE
-41 RLLKEVPV
+41 RLLREVPV
-49 ATESI
+49 ANEAK

-65 GHVMQGPPMMAYV
+65 GRVMQGPPLV
-78 AGMKRHDRGWGMKPG
+78 ACVAASELRSRNDEFRIKDG
-93 ECVVTKAMF
+93 ECVVARAMF
-102 AQRRLPVPPVGTE
+102 AQRRLPVPSVGTE

-128 IAGFL
+128 IAAVI

-147 SAETAAAIDEDWREW
+147 SAETAAAIDEEWRDWE
-162 KPKTVEEL
+162 PKTVEEL
-170 APGFMSDAGHNMDRA
+170 APGFTSDAGRNFDHA
-185 KPLLLWAAALTALCL
+185 KALLLWAAALTALCL
-200 LVNTLFLT
+200 LVNSLFLS

-220 MVGMTRGGVVRRV
+220 MVGMTRGGVARRV
-233 AGESVK
+233 MGEAIG
-239 LTAVGLV
+239 LTIAGLV
-246 LGVLVSIAVLGV
+246 LGVLASLVLLEGCV
-258 YIAMDRATYP
+258 ACNATTYP
-268 MGMAISGEHI
+268 MGMAISWRHI
-278 AICSTV
+278 AICLCLAPVVAVTAAGV
-284 ALVVAL
+284 AL
-290 VAALIA
+290 
-296 LRPAL
+296 RTAL

-307 AASNRMPRKRHLGM
+307 AASNRMPRKKHLGM

-349 PEWPDAIVSILP
+349 KEWPDAIVSILP

-388 QVNLEPLEELPSRG
+388 QVNLEPLEELPQRG
-402 SASPVSRLK
+402 SRMK
-411 AYRNALLL
+411 QYRNALLL
-419 GSDWLPDFKF
+419 GSDWLPEFRF
-429 VAGERS
+429 VAGTREE
-435 SAEKAINS
+435 AEKAIRE
-443 GDNCIITAMMARARK
+443 GDNCIITEMMARARK

-467 DCGRGLKIALKIVGI
+467 DCGRGLKMALKIVGL

-521 MRPAPMVK
+521 ARPAMMVK

-541 LKAHGAFEAGRIVER
+541 LKEHGAFEAGRIVER

-583 DGTFAHGDEIVGAMA
+583 DGTLAHGVEIIGSMA
-598 RVPFIFILVISIGF
+598 KVPFIFILVIALGF
-612 VAMLVASFD
+612 VAMLVASAD

-631 AVGATKGQLAR
+631 AVGATKGQLAQ
-642 VLVGEALKVALW
+642 VLIGEALKVAGW
-654 GVVIGLLGGALIGWL
+654 GILIGLFGGALVGWL
-669 ATSGTRAAMANWGIP
+669 CTAGTRAAMANWGIP
-684 PNFAVPYLPIVK
+684 PSFAVPLVSIAK
-696 GAVGAIVFALVVAVP
+696 GAVGAIVFASIVAVP
-711 TSFGIISKNEGVA
+711 TSMAIVRK

>member
-1 MRLKARHVCAVLGV
+1 MKVRHICAILGV
-15 AIAVGTVTFMRGLV
+15 AIAVGTVVFMQGLV
-29 ATNDHQAVAIAE
+29 ATNDHQAMAVAE
-41 RLLKEVPV
+41 RLLREVPV
-49 ATESI
+49 ANEAK
-54 VAQFAIDYRPN
+54 VAQFVIDYRPN
-65 GHVMQGPPMMAYV
+65 GRVMQGPPLV
-78 AGMKRHDRGWGMKPG
+78 ACVAASELRSRNDEFRIKDG
-93 ECVVTKAMF
+93 ECVVARAMF
-102 AQRRLPVPPVGTE
+102 AQRRLPVPSVGTE

-128 IAGFL
+128 IAAVI

-147 SAETAAAIDEDWREW
+147 SAETAAAIDEEWRDWE
-162 KPKTVEEL
+162 PKTVEEL
-170 APGFMSDAGHNMDRA
+170 APGFTSDAGRNFDRA
-185 KPLLLWAAALTALCL
+185 KALLLWAAALTALCL
-200 LVNTLFLT
+200 LVNSLFLS

-220 MVGMTRGGVVRRV
+220 MVGMTRGGVARRV
-233 AGESVK
+233 MGEAIG
-239 LTAVGLV
+239 LTIAGLV
-246 LGVLVSIAVLGV
+246 LGVLASLVLLEGYV
-258 YIAMDRATYP
+258 ACNATTYP
-268 MGMAISGEHI
+268 MGMAISWRHI
-278 AICSTV
+278 AICLCLAPVVAVTAAGV
-284 ALVVAL
+284 AL
-290 VAALIA
+290 
-296 LRPAL
+296 RTAL

-307 AASNRMPRKRHLGM
+307 AASNRMPRKKHLGM

-349 PEWPDAIVSILP
+349 KEWPDAIVSILP

-388 QVNLEPLEELPSRG
+388 QVNLEPLEELPQRG
-402 SASPVSRLK
+402 SGMK
-411 AYRNALLL
+411 QYRNALLL
-419 GSDWLPDFKF
+419 GSDWLPEFRF
-429 VAGERS
+429 VAGTREE
-435 SAEKAINS
+435 AEKAIRE
-443 GDNCIITAMMARARK
+443 GDNCIITEMMARARK

-467 DCGRGLKIALKIVGI
+467 DCGQGLKMALKIVGL

-521 MRPAPMVK
+521 ARPAMMVK

-541 LKAHGAFEAGRIVER
+541 LEEHGAFEAGRIVER

-583 DGTFAHGDEIVGAMA
+583 DGTLAHGVEIIGSMA
-598 RVPFIFILVISIGF
+598 KVPFIFILVIALGF
-612 VAMLVASFD
+612 VAMLVASAD

-631 AVGATKGQLAR
+631 AVGATKGQLAQ
-642 VLVGEALKVALW
+642 VLIGEALKVAGW
-654 GVVIGLLGGALIGWL
+654 GILIGLFGGALVGWL
-669 ATSGTRAAMANWGIP
+669 CTAGTRAAMANWGIP
-684 PNFAVPYLPIVK
+684 PSFALPLVTIAK
-696 GAVGAIVFALVVAVP
+696 GAVGAIVFASIVAVP
-711 TSFGIISKNEGVA
+711 TSMAIVRK